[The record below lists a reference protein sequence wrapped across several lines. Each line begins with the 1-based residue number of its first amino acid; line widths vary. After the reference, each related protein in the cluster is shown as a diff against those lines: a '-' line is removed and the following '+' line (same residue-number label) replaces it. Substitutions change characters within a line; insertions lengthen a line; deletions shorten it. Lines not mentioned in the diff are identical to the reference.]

1 MASLTAARS
10 QQQRSALFWLTQQNR
25 GLRSETQP
33 RAAPS
38 CRHEGE
44 VLTSN
49 KKEAHF
55 SSSAAPTAEGSRQ
68 QGQPGESMDTRQDE
82 EEEVILAAW
91 RTMTSALQR
100 HHLSNDSTSGPTQ
113 SFLTRQRQATKA
125 RRGPGPRLQSW

>member
-38 CRHEGE
+38 CRHEGHMIG
-44 VLTSN
+44 S
-49 KKEAHF
+49 K
-55 SSSAAPTAEGSRQ
+55 GSRQ

-113 SFLTRQRQATKA
+113 SFLTRQRQSTKA